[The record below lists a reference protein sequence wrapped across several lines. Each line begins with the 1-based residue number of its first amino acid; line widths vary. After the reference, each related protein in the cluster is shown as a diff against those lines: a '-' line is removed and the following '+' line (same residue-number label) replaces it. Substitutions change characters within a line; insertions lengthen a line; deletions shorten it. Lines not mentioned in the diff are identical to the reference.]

1 MNWPSTYDLNKG
13 IEDMEKYIIKIHLRD
28 VYYRERPTNA
38 IFVWEEFINKAMNTE
53 EYDFYERWSEYDCS
67 ANRTYEYG
75 IAETLALLNK
85 IDKLYDDIYGEK
97 WAYDTLTYKKV
108 VNMYAY
114 LYVNSEGVE
123 WLMLNKA
130 EYDAYADE
138 MDADDSED
146 EECECEEE
154 IYNGSKDFPPNET
167 DETCPICLE
176 AYDRELGRLKDGI
189 RNSIYESNCPHS
201 SCCMCWDT
209 MYKQNN
215 DTYCC
220 PICKRDITHW
230 LKTHYNSDDEDDDDY
245 DDMCDCCV
253 KGWDNPNQYGRCNCV
268 CSRGCGLLRVCKY
281 KCLDKK

>member
-1 MNWPSTYDLNKG
+1 MNWPSAYDLNKG

-28 VYYRERPTNA
+28 VYYRERPTNEDE
-38 IFVWEEFINKAMNTE
+38 WGEFINKAMNTE
-53 EYDFYERWSEYDCS
+53 EYDFYERWNEYDCS

-97 WAYDTLTYKKV
+97 WAYDALTYKKV

-114 LYVNSEGVE
+114 LYVNKESVE

-146 EECECEEE
+146 DDEEDEEE
-154 IYNGSKDFPPNET
+154 YNGSKDFPPNET

-176 AYDRELGRLKDGI
+176 AYDRELGRLQDGI
-189 RNSIYESNCPHS
+189 RNSTYESNCPHWC
-201 SCCMCWDT
+201 CCMCLDE
-209 MYKQNN
+209 MYKQS
-215 DTYCC
+215 DGDKCRC
-220 PICKRDITHW
+220 PICKRDITDW
-230 LKTHYNSDDEDDDDY
+230 MKEQYDEDEDDDDI
-245 DDMCDCCV
+245 V
-253 KGWDNPNQYGRCNCV
+253 P
-268 CSRGCGLLRVCKY
+268 
-281 KCLDKK
+281 